1 MQSAHCAL
9 VVALQYAPDD
19 PQFAVAREHLQRA
32 IALSGEYHQLFW
44 SIFWKT
50 SPERVKR
57 RIRSQCNQL
66 AFDTYSHMI
75 ELAQLVNEYAAKQTS
90 AGVPQPKQW
99 LEFIL
104 HLSCA
109 FDWIEREHKTE
120 INIKQLTL
128 L

>member
-66 AFDTYSHMI
+66 AFDTYSNMI
-75 ELAQLVNEYAAKQTS
+75 ELALLVNEYAAKQTS
-90 AGVPQPKQW
+90 AGISEPKQW
-99 LEFIL
+99 REFLLNLE
-104 HLSCA
+104 CA
-109 FDWIEREHKTE
+109 FDWIEREHPQE
-120 INIKQLTL
+120 INIKQLSL
-128 L
+128 I